1 MKLSVIATKYS
12 WLTKN
17 KEPQAK
23 NIGNPG
29 GRGILCLGNPDGRE
43 GGGVKKC
50 CHPWGRGWIFSGI
63 THFTS
68 EKKQIMHDL
77 FLTIE
82 S

>member
-1 MKLSVIATKYS
+1 MANET
-12 WLTKN
+12 
-17 KEPQAK
+17 QGA
-23 NIGNPG
+23 PG
-29 GRGILCLGNPDGRE
+29 KKPWKSRWE

-50 CHPWGRGWIFSGI
+50 CHPWGGGWIFSGI

-68 EKKQIMHDL
+68 GKKQIMHDL

>member
-43 GGGVKKC
+43 GGGQKMLPSMGERVDFFWNNPFYLRKK
-50 CHPWGRGWIFSGI
+50 
-63 THFTS
+63 TNYA
-68 EKKQIMHDL
+68 
-77 FLTIE
+77 
-82 S
+82 